1 MPRLKRQNEAIK
13 DERRQEL
20 ILAATPLFAI
30 YSPLG
35 VTMDMVADEAKCSH
49 GLIYHYFHNV
59 DEIYQNVM
67 NSLEIKELK
76 DNLFALRNE
85 PIAGQELYRITEKL
99 IASLGNDR
107 ISSSRL
113 LLVLNE
119 TGPGSFLEQLAKLIK
134 EGQNEKDVVGG
145 DPYDIAKTYLLVFK
159 GYLLNYLLIKKY
171 NEERPNID
179 VVYEIFRKRSRI

>member
-13 DERRQEL
+13 DERRQE
-20 ILAATPLFAI
+20 IMLAATPLFAI

-49 GLIYHYFHNV
+49 GLLYHYFHNV
-59 DEIYQNVM
+59 DEIYQNIV
-67 NSLEIKELK
+67 NSLEIKNLK
-76 DNLFALRNE
+76 EKLFLVRE
-85 PIAGQELYRITEKL
+85 EVTAGQELYIITKKL
-99 IASLGNDR
+99 IDNLGLDR

-113 LLVLNE
+113 LLVMNE
-119 TGPGSFLEQLAKLIK
+119 NGTGSLREHLAKLIK

-145 DPYDIAKTYLLVFK
+145 DPDDVAKTYLLVFK

-171 NEERPNID
+171 NEDRPNID
-179 VVYEIFRKRSRI
+179 VVYEIFKKRSRI